1 MRVNDLPSA
10 GLLSNGTRIR
20 IEAAKAISA
29 VQVNAGIA
37 ANLGKSSNAKPLKD
51 FFDTCSAA
59 LTSLL
64 DVTVPVIAARSI
76 LPSAPTEMVL
86 TYGEGLDPAHVPD
99 VTDFVIA
106 GQVKAVTKVKID
118 GPSVRLTVGT
128 PFIAGA
134 VTVAYTQNATAS
146 KRLQDISGNQ
156 AASFV
161 ATAVT
166 NGIV

>member
-37 ANLGKSSNAKPLKD
+37 ANLGKSSNAKQLKD

-59 LTSLL
+59 LTTLL
-64 DVTVPVIAARSI
+64 DATVPVIAARSI
-76 LPSAPTEMVL
+76 SPSNTKRLTL
-86 TYGEGLDPAHVPD
+86 TYGEGLDDTHVPD
-99 VTDFVIA
+99 LTDFVIA
-106 GQVKAVTKVKID
+106 GQARTVSKITID
-118 GPSVRLTVGT
+118 GPFVHLDVAT
-128 PFIAGA
+128 PFVAGA
-134 VTVAYTQNATAS
+134 VTVAYTQSVTAS
-146 KRLQDISGNQ
+146 KRLQDISGNF
-156 AASFV
+156 AVSFV